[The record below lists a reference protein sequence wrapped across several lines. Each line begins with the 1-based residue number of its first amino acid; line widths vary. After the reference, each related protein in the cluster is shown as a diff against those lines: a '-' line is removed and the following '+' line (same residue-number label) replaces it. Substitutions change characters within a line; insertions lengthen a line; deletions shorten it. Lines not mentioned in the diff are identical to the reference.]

1 MLMASQARWILPPRF
16 LLCRDPSG
24 AHHQYDPHSSTD
36 HHLSSQQVNH
46 STDNKAPNNKEDK
59 MTPKLVAFHVLLT
72 KSPLKLAQQKPLLA
86 ALALA
91 TGGEF
96 DFLHNPHAKEAI
108 VHVW

>member
-1 MLMASQARWILPPRF
+1 
-16 LLCRDPSG
+16 
-24 AHHQYDPHSSTD
+24 
-36 HHLSSQQVNH
+36 
-46 STDNKAPNNKEDK
+46 